1 MSSYAPEPSQRQ
13 LRVGEQ
19 LRQVITET
27 LQRGKFN
34 DILLMDASRNVTV
47 SEVRPSPDLKH
58 AKAYVMTL
66 GGKDIDEMLVALNES
81 APVFQKEL
89 GKELTM
95 KFTPKISFVKDTSF
109 DEASRIDNILR
120 NLPMDD
126 DAQE

>member
-1 MSSYAPEPSQRQ
+1 MSSHAPEPSQRQ

-19 LRQVITET
+19 VRQVITET

-34 DILLMDASRNVTV
+34 DILLMDASHNVTV

-66 GGKDIDEMLVALNES
+66 GGKNIDEILPALNEA

-89 GKELTM
+89 GKKLTM
-95 KFTPKISFVKDTSF
+95 KFTPKIRFVKDTSF
-109 DEASRIDNILR
+109 DEASRIDDILR
-120 NLPMDD
+120 NIPVSDD
-126 DAQE
+126 